1 MRTKLPSI
9 ILNCGEP
16 AGIGLDL
23 CVYLAFK
30 KIPAKITIMAN
41 KKALQVRAQ
50 MHNKKINFIE
60 DLEIHKGNGEIHLI
74 NAPYK
79 YDVIAGKPI
88 QENSLVQLKMIDY
101 AVSNCINKNYDAL
114 VTLPISKDILTTTKS
129 IFTGHTEYISN
140 LCKTSN
146 KEVMLLANEELK
158 VALVTTHVALSRVSS
173 LITKTKLTKVIKTL
187 HFDLKERFKI
197 KNPKII
203 ITGLNPHASENG
215 NFGHEEIKVIIP
227 VIESLNNLGFNL
239 IGPVS
244 ADTAFVPKNIKSA
257 DCFLAMF
264 HDQGLTAFKALS
276 FGQGVNITLGLPI
289 VRTSVDHG
297 TAFSLVGTKSI
308 NPKSLYQAVEMAIK
322 LSK

>member
-1 MRTKLPSI
+1 MCTKLPSI
-9 ILNCGEP
+9 IINCGEP

-23 CVYLAFK
+23 CVFLAFK
-30 KIPAKITIMAN
+30 KIPAKITVMAN
-41 KKALQVRAQ
+41 KRALKVRAQ
-50 MHNKKINFIE
+50 MHNKQINFTD
-60 DLEIHKGNGEIHLI
+60 DLNSHNGNGDIHLV
-74 NAPYK
+74 NVPYK
-79 YDVIAGKPI
+79 YDVIPGKPN

-101 AVSNCINKNYDAL
+101 GVSNCINKNYDAL
-114 VTLPISKDILTTTKS
+114 VTLPISKDILTTTKFK
-129 IFTGHTEYISN
+129 FTGHTEYISN

-146 KEVMLLANEELK
+146 KEVMLLANKELK
-158 VALVTTHVALSRVSS
+158 VALVTTHVAVSRVSS
-173 LITKTKLTKVIKTL
+173 LITKAKLTNVIKTL

-197 KNPKII
+197 KKPKII
-203 ITGLNPHASENG
+203 ITGLNPHAGENG
-215 NFGHEEIKVIIP
+215 NFGDEEIKVIIP

-239 IGPVS
+239 IGPVP
-244 ADTAFVPKNIKSA
+244 ADTAFVPKNINSA

>member
-9 ILNCGEP
+9 IVNCGEP

-23 CVYLAFK
+23 CVLLAFK

-41 KKALQVRAQ
+41 KTALKARAQ
-50 MHNKKINFIE
+50 MHNKKINFID
-60 DLEIHKGNGEIHLI
+60 DLDSHKGNGDIHLV
-74 NAPYK
+74 NVPYQ
-79 YDVIAGKPI
+79 YDVIAGKPN

-101 AVSNCINKNYDAL
+101 GVSNCINKNYDAL

-129 IFTGHTEYISN
+129 KFTGHTEYISN
-140 LCKTSN
+140 LCKASN
-146 KEVMLLANEELK
+146 KEVMLLANKELK
-158 VALVTTHVALSRVSS
+158 VALVTTHVAVSRVSS
-173 LITKTKLTKVIKTL
+173 LITKVKLTNVIKTL
-187 HFDLKERFKI
+187 HFGLKERFKI
-197 KNPKII
+197 KKPKII
-203 ITGLNPHASENG
+203 ITGLNPHAGENG
-215 NFGHEEIKVIIP
+215 NFGDEEIKVIIP
-227 VIESLNNLGFNL
+227 VIKSLNDLGFNL
-239 IGPVS
+239 IGPVP

-297 TAFSLVGTKSI
+297 TAYSLVGTKGI
-308 NPKSLYQAVEMAIK
+308 DPKSLYQAVEMAIE